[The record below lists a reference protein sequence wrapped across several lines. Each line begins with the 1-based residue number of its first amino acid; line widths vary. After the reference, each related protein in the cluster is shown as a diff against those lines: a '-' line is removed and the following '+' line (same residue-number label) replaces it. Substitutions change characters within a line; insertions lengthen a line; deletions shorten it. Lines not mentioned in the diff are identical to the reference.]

1 MLVLSVSAMAKTIY
15 RLPKVLKIKGIIKR
29 GAGEKLPWL
38 FQFSNPQILKVR
50 LSGSWAFAEGERLF
64 PFSKQ
69 LAIRAKKS
77 GKKEKQESCKQQVSL
92 IAVEFACPFFFFSFP
107 CSCTHP
113 WCIGFYLLQ
122 FSSCA
127 FMVQKPAC
135 IFFHRLTLLIP
146 FLTILVIIFLCK
158 YFLIQ

>member
-92 IAVEFACPFFFFSFP
+92 IAVEFACPFFFFFP
-107 CSCTHP
+107 
-113 WCIGFYLLQ
+113 LLMHTP
-122 FSSCA
+122 
-127 FMVQKPAC
+127 MVYWFLFAPVFQLR
-135 IFFHRLTLLIP
+135 FHGSKTS
-146 FLTILVIIFLCK
+146 V
-158 YFLIQ
+158 YFLSQAHSAYTVLNNSCHYFFV

>member
-15 RLPKVLKIKGIIKR
+15 RLPKVLKIKAIIKR

-92 IAVEFACPFFFFSFP
+92 IAVEFACPFFFFLSPAHAHTHGVLVFICSSFP
-107 CSCTHP
+107 VALS
-113 WCIGFYLLQ
+113 WFKNQ
-122 FSSCA
+122 RVFSFTGS
-127 FMVQKPAC
+127 
-135 IFFHRLTLLIP
+135 
-146 FLTILVIIFLCK
+146 LCL
-158 YFLIQ
+158 YRS